1 MNRWGNENLHF
12 YTSYK
17 LHYLCSVELGYI
29 YMQKKSH
36 GGRRRFQHNRNHRNR
51 NHNHNHNNN
60 NNTNQNRNN
69 NIANRVWDSNGPG
82 GRIRG
87 TAQQLVDK
95 YISLAEEQTGPNAD
109 GVLRETL
116 LQFAEHYQRI
126 LVEAGLSRE
135 QRAAEEERKR
145 QAREAELEALGEM
158 TLDGDDDTPPS
169 EVSTDNDA
177 DTGSDTDS
185 EQSSDDTA
193 SDTGI
198 LDLSQASQP
207 VLDLSDDPAVRSNME
222 ETSKL
227 AANKNAKR
235 QIEEEKPAKKARA
248 KKARAKKT
256 TAKKSRAKKSDD

>member
-1 MNRWGNENLHF
+1 
-12 YTSYK
+12 
-17 LHYLCSVELGYI
+17 
-29 YMQKKSH
+29 MQKKTH

-51 NHNHNHNNN
+51 NHNNNN
-60 NNTNQNRNN
+60 NNNHQNRNN

-95 YISLAEEQTGPNAD
+95 YISLADEQTGPNAD
-109 GVLRETL
+109 GILRETL

-145 QAREAELEALGEM
+145 QAREAEMESFGEI
-158 TLDGDDDTPPS
+158 P
-169 EVSTDNDA
+169 
-177 DTGSDTDS
+177 SDTDIIDGNGDDNGNDNGD
-185 EQSSDDTA
+185 SDVPNADTETNE
-193 SDTGI
+193 SGDGGV

-222 ETSKL
+222 ETNKL
-227 AANKNAKR
+227 TANKNAKR
-235 QIEEEKPAKKARA
+235 QIDSDGDHEKPTKKTRA
-248 KKARAKKT
+248 KKSSNKKAGSKKS

>member
-1 MNRWGNENLHF
+1 
-12 YTSYK
+12 
-17 LHYLCSVELGYI
+17 
-29 YMQKKSH
+29 MQKKSH
-36 GGRRRFQHNRNHRNR
+36 GRRRFQHNRNHRNR
-51 NHNHNHNNN
+51 NHNNNN
-60 NNTNQNRNN
+60 NNNHQNRNN

-109 GVLRETL
+109 GILRETL

-145 QAREAELEALGEM
+145 QAREAELESLGEM
-158 TLDGDDDTPPS
+158 TLEDDIPSDSVSDDNSDDDNADGNGDEDS
-169 EVSTDNDA
+169 NND
-177 DTGSDTDS
+177 GV
-185 EQSSDDTA
+185 
-193 SDTGI
+193 

-207 VLDLSDDPAVRSNME
+207 VLDLSEDPAVRSNIE
-222 ETSKL
+222 DTNKL

-235 QIEEEKPAKKARA
+235 QLEDGEEKPAKKTRA
-248 KKARAKKT
+248 KKTRAKKT
-256 TAKKSRAKKSDD
+256 TAKKSRAKKSEE